1 MSPGT
6 VTSGDVRMM
15 DQRVR
20 TERLD
25 LAPLTLDE
33 INALLAGDGAR
44 LRELTGVLFPVRSRR
59 RPT

>member
-1 MSPGT
+1 
-6 VTSGDVRMM
+6 MM

-33 INALLAGDGAR
+33 IDALLAGDGA
-44 LRELTGVLFPVRSRR
+44 GCAS
-59 RPT
+59 